1 MPAAEIAHHIF
12 PRVASFLV
20 RDHHTALRA
29 EHGETTRHGFVV
41 GKTAVAVQ
49 FNPICKTSFDVI
61 KSKWPLHMS
70 RDLDTLP
77 GGELAINFA
86 AGFTKFCLNCLNS
99 RIKID
104 IVLIG
109 VILQILQ
116 TPFQFKDRLF
126 KIERLEVHSVKMLR
140 KSYNVKTQK
149 CHVSATVSHS

>member
-1 MPAAEIAHHIF
+1 
-12 PRVASFLV
+12 
-20 RDHHTALRA
+20 
-29 EHGETTRHGFVV
+29 
-41 GKTAVAVQ
+41 
-49 FNPICKTSFDVI
+49 
-61 KSKWPLHMS
+61 MS

-86 AGFTKFCLNCLNS
+86 AGFTKFCLNCLNR

-140 KSYNVKTQK
+140 KLQR
-149 CHVSATVSHS
+149 